1 MNAGLLKLNLSMNG
15 LGCQGADSVSESLK
29 VNKTLLEVDLSSNRI
44 SNMAVVA
51 LCEGLCETN
60 FFHFKNNNEFPISV
74 LVLTLI
80 LSM

>member
-1 MNAGLLKLNLSMNG
+1 MNG

-51 LCEGLCETN
+51 LCEGLCEIN
-60 FFHFKNNNEFPISV
+60 FFHCRYIKNNNEFHISV